1 MKPDKLMEF
10 LRLGE
15 NQAVEF
21 KTTCKPQ
28 IVGQQVCAF
37 LNGQGGYVVCGVGEH
52 GEIVGTSM
60 LGGATAFE
68 AALAQGLE
76 PKAFISVETHKIEG
90 KEVLVV
96 EVPAGKDVP
105 YAFEN
110 QVFVREG
117 DRTTKASIAQIK
129 DMVMHRQA
137 EPERWE
143 RRLSTANIE
152 RDVANEE
159 VAAVAAAAGENH
171 RAQLRNIDD
180 MQAVL
185 QDLSAARYGRLT
197 NAGDVFFTTAPD
209 VRHPQ
214 VRVRAVCFAS
224 GKTDDTYH
232 DTKTLSGPLMRVLE
246 KAYTFIVRNTATVSR
261 FSKGRLDRQDE
272 PFYPADAIREGL
284 VNAFAHRDYA
294 DYKGGLT
301 IQVYPERLE
310 IWNSG
315 SLPEGIT
322 PETLAKGHISVLR
335 NPDVAHML
343 YLRGAMEKI
352 GRGSLL
358 ILKKCRDRKL
368 PAPTWT
374 SNELGVTLTFWA
386 SDAATQPLG
395 TDLEQTWDKKCPKYV
410 PSLSQ
415 VCPKSVP
422 SEVVKAILRTAA
434 PNADMQS
441 LMHAAGHTNR
451 SRFRKTILTPL
462 VEAGLLEMTIPDK
475 PRSSKQRYALTEKGK
490 ETLRSPSRKTKN
502 AT

>member
-261 FSKGRLDRQDE
+261 FSTHCSDFANMCRLFGE
-272 PFYPADAIREGL
+272 CF
-284 VNAFAHRDYA
+284 
-294 DYKGGLT
+294 
-301 IQVYPERLE
+301 
-310 IWNSG
+310 
-315 SLPEGIT
+315 
-322 PETLAKGHISVLR
+322 
-335 NPDVAHML
+335 
-343 YLRGAMEKI
+343 
-352 GRGSLL
+352 
-358 ILKKCRDRKL
+358 
-368 PAPTWT
+368 
-374 SNELGVTLTFWA
+374 
-386 SDAATQPLG
+386 
-395 TDLEQTWDKKCPKYV
+395 
-410 PSLSQ
+410 
-415 VCPKSVP
+415 
-422 SEVVKAILRTAA
+422 
-434 PNADMQS
+434 
-441 LMHAAGHTNR
+441 
-451 SRFRKTILTPL
+451 
-462 VEAGLLEMTIPDK
+462 
-475 PRSSKQRYALTEKGK
+475 
-490 ETLRSPSRKTKN
+490 
-502 AT
+502 